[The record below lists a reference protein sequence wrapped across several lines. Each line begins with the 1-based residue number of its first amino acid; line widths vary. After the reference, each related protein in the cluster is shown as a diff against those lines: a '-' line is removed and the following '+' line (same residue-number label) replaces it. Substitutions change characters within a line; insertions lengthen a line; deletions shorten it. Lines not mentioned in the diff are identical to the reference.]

1 MKDITENPILCKDC
15 NRIMVKDKILKDG
28 FNIRLWVCPSCNRK
42 WYHPTDIQEYNNFTK
57 ISDKIFK
64 VKLRMVG
71 NSFCISIPR
80 EIIEFRELGNKLDQL
95 VYLYLEEP
103 EKITLSFSEEINRI
117 RKLMEL

>member
-1 MKDITENPILCKDC
+1 
-15 NRIMVKDKILKDG
+15 
-28 FNIRLWVCPSCNRK
+28 
-42 WYHPTDIQEYNNFTK
+42 
-57 ISDKIFK
+57 
-64 VKLRMVG
+64 MVG